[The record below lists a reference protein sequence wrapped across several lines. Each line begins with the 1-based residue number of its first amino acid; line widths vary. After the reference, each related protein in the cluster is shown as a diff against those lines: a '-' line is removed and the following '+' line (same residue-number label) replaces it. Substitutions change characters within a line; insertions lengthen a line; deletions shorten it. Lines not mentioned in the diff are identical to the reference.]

1 MSLRPDFIQRAN
13 AEYIEQQYA
22 RYREDPDSVP
32 PDWAAFFA
40 GFDFAGATPPGA
52 APAGSPAGGVYG
64 LVVAYREMGHLMA
77 RLPDPH
83 EIYVTLDPAENEP
96 RARKHALVMETKR
109 AIADIALLDVELVDK
124 AELDELVAD
133 MRFIADRLEALPSL
147 RARGGLA
154 SAGGSDAALLER
166 SGIAGRS
173 NPLAPP
179 LHMWFEGD
187 KVRGWAIY
195 TEPYEGPAGCLHGGF
210 IAAAF
215 DDLLG
220 FAQMASGQAG
230 YTGTLTV
237 KMRRPTPLNRRLD
250 YEAGV
255 DRVEGRKIWVW
266 GKCRDGDELL
276 SEAEIVFISPKDGSV
291 PR

>member
-1 MSLRPDFIQRAN
+1 
-13 AEYIEQQYA
+13 
-22 RYREDPDSVP
+22 
-32 PDWAAFFA
+32 
-40 GFDFAGATPPGA
+40 
-52 APAGSPAGGVYG
+52 
-64 LVVAYREMGHLMA
+64 MA

>member
-1 MSLRPDFIQRAN
+1 MP
-13 AEYIEQQYA
+13 
-22 RYREDPDSVP
+22 
-32 PDWAAFFA
+32 
-40 GFDFAGATPPGA
+40 
-52 APAGSPAGGVYG
+52 
-64 LVVAYREMGHLMA
+64 
-77 RLPDPH
+77 RLPDPR
-83 EIYVTLDPAENEP
+83 EVYVTLDPAEDAP
-96 RARKHALVMETKR
+96 RARKHALVEETKR
-109 AIADIALLDVELVDK
+109 AIADIALLDVEHVDE
-124 AELDELVAD
+124 AELDALVAD
-133 MRFIADRLEALPSL
+133 MRALADRLEVLPSL

-154 SAGGSDAALLER
+154 SAGGPDSALLER

-173 NPLAPP
+173 NPLASP

-187 KVRGWAIY
+187 KVRGWAVY
-195 TEPYEGPAGCLHGGF
+195 TEPYEGPAGCVHGGF

-237 KMRRPTPLNRRLD
+237 RMRRPTPLNRRLD

-255 DRVEGRKIWVW
+255 ERVEGRKIFVW
-266 GKCRDGDELL
+266 GRCHDGDELL
-276 SEAEIVFISPKDGSV
+276 SEAEIVFISPRDGSI

>member
-1 MSLRPDFIQRAN
+1 
-13 AEYIEQQYA
+13 
-22 RYREDPDSVP
+22 
-32 PDWAAFFA
+32 
-40 GFDFAGATPPGA
+40 
-52 APAGSPAGGVYG
+52 
-64 LVVAYREMGHLMA
+64 MA

-124 AELDELVAD
+124 AELDDLVAD